1 MQNVTNHKPFGLV
14 LTYANEEIGRVVL
27 ILEYTVWDVYHPYPI
42 IFTFA
47 ILFLRPFNVNE
58 LIDIIPG
65 LPYPGLFPFT
75 VIFTFPVIFT
85 YPTKALMRKSAYFFK
100 SNNNDKQKLSG
111 LNDS

>member
-1 MQNVTNHKPFGLV
+1 MVV
-14 LTYANEEIGRVVL
+14 CYIMYYAEL
-27 ILEYTVWDVYHPYPI
+27 PYPV
-42 IFTFA
+42 IFTFPGLFPYPVNVQE
-47 ILFLRPFNVNE
+47 ILC
-58 LIDIIPG
+58 DIIPG